1 MTAALAAAVLAA
13 ACGGTSA
20 GRSEQSAATGPEPST
35 PDNTVQ
41 MPAGQFPQAVF
52 EDLTAAFVAYEDAR
66 AALAADDIAG
76 LPPAAARA
84 AQALA
89 DAASGLGDA
98 ADGGTATTIVT
109 EAQHTAQ
116 SLAGAADL
124 ETARAVF
131 GELSRMLLI
140 VARADARLTEGLGV
154 WMCTMT
160 GMFPK
165 WVQREG
171 EKGNP
176 YMGEAMPT
184 CGESSDWS
192 VAAPQGLE
200 EALAHAQAA
209 HGASEGND
217 IAYYTCSMHPSV
229 HSAIPGTCPIC
240 GMDLVPVTEQ
250 EAATATI
257 RIDAARRQE
266 IGVKTERVA
275 RQPLSTEVRAVGRV
289 VYDETLL
296 SDVTLR
302 IGGYIGRLDVDEP
315 GQYVGRGDTLFTL
328 YSQELYAAQQELL
341 SAVRSQQAAASTA
354 APGRADYLVE
364 AARTRLRL
372 WDLAPHQID
381 QVAATGEPIEYV
393 PILSPASG
401 YVVEKN
407 VVQGAAVR
415 PGERLFRIAGMDR
428 VWVEG
433 EVYES
438 DLPVVAVGQRATV
451 TLPYAPGQ
459 SYTGEVSFIY
469 PFLQGAT
476 RTARIR
482 IALANPNLDL
492 KPDMYAEV
500 TIQRD
505 LGERLTV
512 PEQAILYA
520 GERSFV
526 FLDLGDGRLRP
537 NEVQTGLVTG
547 ESIEILSGLEPGDVI
562 VTSGNFLVAAE
573 ARLKL
578 AIEQWQ

>member
-1 MTAALAAAVLAA
+1 
-13 ACGGTSA
+13 
-20 GRSEQSAATGPEPST
+20 
-35 PDNTVQ
+35 
-41 MPAGQFPQAVF
+41 
-52 EDLTAAFVAYEDAR
+52 
-66 AALAADDIAG
+66 
-76 LPPAAARA
+76 
-84 AQALA
+84 
-89 DAASGLGDA
+89 
-98 ADGGTATTIVT
+98 
-109 EAQHTAQ
+109 
-116 SLAGAADL
+116 
-124 ETARAVF
+124 
-131 GELSRMLLI
+131 
-140 VARADARLTEGLGV
+140 
-154 WMCTMT
+154 
-160 GMFPK
+160 
-165 WVQREG
+165 
-171 EKGNP
+171 
-176 YMGEAMPT
+176 
-184 CGESSDWS
+184 
-192 VAAPQGLE
+192 
-200 EALAHAQAA
+200 
-209 HGASEGND
+209 
-217 IAYYTCSMHPSV
+217 
-229 HSAIPGTCPIC
+229 
-240 GMDLVPVTEQ
+240 MDLVPVTEQ